1 MKFKQEKGITTA
13 SVIVYVIVVSVVITT
28 LTVVTGYFRNFLNQN
43 LKEER
48 DNSEYIQFASYFV
61 QDVQEKGNK
70 VVSAREMEDVDQ
82 EKIYYIQFSNGNI
95 YQFAKKNKSI
105 YRNQI
110 EICQG
115 VDLCQ
120 FIQTEENGKTKIII
134 NFAVGDFQKTD
145 SDALVFYM

>member
-115 VDLCQ
+115 IDLCQ